1 MAKALRVHSMGSGT
15 PCCCFASVCG
25 GRKITWYYFL
35 CGGVVITDLRY
46 RESGKSEKEGGE
58 ARGFGRLP
66 ERVSRDLSV
75 EMMLRL
81 ALSSRDEA
89 RMREA

>member
-1 MAKALRVHSMGSGT
+1 MLLLCECAW
-15 PCCCFASVCG
+15 
-25 GRKITWYYFL
+25 RKKNYLVFFL
-35 CGGVVITDLRY
+35 CGGVIITDLRY

-81 ALSSRDEA
+81 ALSSGDEA
-89 RMREA
+89 RMRET